1 MVRAAYRP
9 TGKYMSKSNR
19 KSLIAMSLAGL
30 VFAAGSSAQR
40 PQAGMEYAPDALAKS
55 VRAAVAQK
63 RAANAPIPVAVPYAR
78 TSRFDVEAMAKPESG
93 AIRAGKPTGRYFV
106 QLKSEPLVLH
116 MSRQRAARGID
127 PTQPLDLRGSEAV
140 NYEAT
145 LRAQQTQAL
154 SSISSLLGRNVTPS
168 LRYTNTLNGFSLK
181 ISEAEAARLAS
192 HPSVEKVRPV
202 LARPL
207 DTDAGPGLIGAPAIW
222 DGSATGTATFGE
234 GVTVGII
241 DTGINS
247 NHPSFAATA
256 GAFTHTNPYG
266 AGVFQGYCETNPGFC
281 NDKLVGAYD
290 FVFALVDGEPDI
302 LEEASPEDNNS
313 HGSHTASTVAGNPIE
328 IDFAGSVNL
337 PISGVAPRA
346 NIIAYDTCYTEI
358 STGQGSC
365 PDDATAA
372 AVEQAVVDGEVSVI
386 NFSIGGGIDPY
397 NDTVS
402 EAFLAAAEAGI
413 YIAASAGNDGPDPGT
428 LGHQEPWV
436 ATTAAT
442 THNRVFAAGV
452 SVTGPTTPAALQN
465 IEYVAGTGDQ
475 VTVDIEDD
483 IAYSGEV
490 EPANVGACLPFTT
503 PNVFAGQIAL
513 VQRGGCDFVVKVQN
527 AQDAGAI
534 AVIVHNNIPGAPFI
548 QGGLDVPAITI
559 PSVMI
564 RRDAGLAL
572 AAYIAAEPTATVR
585 IDSEISRSTTA
596 TADIMADF
604 SSRGPNSTIDVLK
617 PDIAA
622 PGVAILAAVADG
634 NGTVGEEVGLLSG
647 TSMASP
653 HNAGA
658 AALLRALRPAWTP
671 MQVKSALM
679 LTAKNV
685 GMIKEDEVT
694 PADPFDFG
702 NGRIQVPAAANAAL
716 VMNETAANFEEANP
730 DTGGDVRDL
739 NLASLYSSNCIETAN
754 CVFERTFTN
763 VSGGTVTW
771 DIVIDEPTDVT
782 MTANPASF
790 TINNGQS
797 VTVEFTADAT
807 NLDPADGFQFGS
819 VTLSDQANVEDDLHL
834 NVAIQAS
841 AGVVPETITIE
852 TRRDAGSQ
860 LETGLITPTATD
872 LTFIPSGL
880 IQGTTVQGEIAED
893 SDNTS
898 VFDDFTDG
906 THFVLLQPGEFG
918 MRLVAQITATE
929 ATDLDV
935 FIGADFNND
944 GEPTAD
950 EVIASSATSAA
961 LEYAEYRF
969 LPAQFD
975 YWILVQNW
983 EGSATAPDAF
993 TLSYAYVP
1001 YEDGLNLSVQAPA
1014 APPAGEPYDI
1024 TVFYNE
1030 PALEA
1035 GDIWYGALDVGPD
1048 EAGAL
1053 NGEFGTIGVDLIRHE
1068 DDVTKEADVAAAV
1081 PGDTVSYTITVQPKV
1096 TPEDLDYLITDTLP
1110 EGLELVPASV
1120 QASAGTV
1127 DVDGQTI
1134 EWTLT
1139 IGPPNYDYEVTDSQ
1153 NDPAYCAMP
1162 FSADDA
1168 VPDAYV
1174 NLADFAFN
1182 PQALPSDGP
1191 FSFNLAG
1198 VNSGIPFYG
1207 PAKST
1212 TLFFNGNGILSFDNP
1227 SIFSAPSLTGANQ
1240 PIPTAGLPN
1249 SMLALLWSD
1258 LTFAGGGPGSGVTSI
1273 NLTSGG
1279 LPVARV
1285 IEFDNLTIG
1294 GNPANTI
1301 DAELYLD
1308 SDVYVDAPEIIFA
1321 YANATGAFTTLAN
1334 GTIGL
1339 ENQTGT
1345 RGVEL
1350 AYNDAGLQVPNGYAV
1365 CFDLVEIT
1373 EPQTLTFDAVVLASA
1388 PSPAVIN
1395 GALHVTDNPGSV
1407 AVTASASVA
1416 IAAADLSITKDDGET
1431 TVLAGDQV
1439 TYTIVATNNDATNA
1453 AGATVTDDFPASL
1466 ESCTWTCAAAGASTC
1481 SANGTGDIEDD
1492 VSFVAGGSVTYTAT
1506 CTVAASAFGTLS
1518 NTASIASGADGN
1530 AANNNA
1536 TDIDTVIGQNDL
1548 SISKTDGV
1556 TAVNAGGNVTYSIVV
1571 ENEGASVATGTV
1583 TDTFAAP
1590 LGSCSWTC
1598 AGTGG
1603 NTCTAAGNGNISDAV
1618 SLVAG
1623 GSVTYTATCAVAANA
1638 SGTLANTA
1646 TIAGANDPNAAN
1658 DSDSDDDTVIR
1669 PQTDLSITKTDGT
1682 NVVDALGNTT
1692 YTIVVTNVG
1701 AGDAADVLVT
1711 DTFPAPLSCSWTCT
1725 GVDGGNCTAN
1735 GAGNI
1740 ADTIAIAAGGSV
1752 TYTATCAINNAA
1764 GPNLVNTATV
1774 AYANDSNPA
1783 NNSATDTNTVTPA
1796 ADQIFRNGFEE

>member
-1 MVRAAYRP
+1 LAAIERTPGDLSPTDERSAMRTASARWGYREPEAVFVALEGVGIAVRDRACAFRVACATGKPMVRAAHRP
-9 TGKYMSKSNR
+9 TGKNMSKSNR

-40 PQAGMEYAPDALAKS
+40 PQAEMNHSPDALAKS
-55 VRAAVAQK
+55 VRAAVAHK
-63 RAANAPIPVAVPYAR
+63 RGAQAPTPVPVPYAR
-78 TSRFDVEAMAKPESG
+78 TERFDSYGMAESQDG
-93 AIRAGKPTGRYFV
+93 AIRAAKPTGRYFV

-116 MSRQRAARGID
+116 LSRQRAARGID
-127 PTQPLDLRGSEAV
+127 PTQPLDLRGTEAV
-140 NYEAT
+140 KYETT
-145 LRAQQTQAL
+145 LRAQQADAL
-154 SSISSLLGRNVTPS
+154 TSFASLLGRNIAPS
-168 LRYTNTLNGFSLK
+168 LQYTKTLNGFSLK
-181 ISEAEAARLAS
+181 VSAAEAAQLAQ
-192 HPSVEKVRPV
+192 HPAVEKVQRV
-202 LARPL
+202 LAQPL
-207 DTDAGPGLIGAPAIW
+207 DTDVGPALIGAPAIW
-222 DGSATGTATFGE
+222 NGTATGTATFGE
-234 GVTVGII
+234 GITVGII

-266 AGVFQGYCETNPGFC
+266 AGVFRGYCVANPGFC

-302 LEEASPEDNNS
+302 DEEASPEDNNS

-328 IDFAGSVNL
+328 IDFDGSVDL

-346 NIIAYDTCYTEI
+346 NIIAYDTCYTVI

-372 AVEQAVVDGEVSVI
+372 AVEQAVIDGEVSVI
-386 NFSIGGGIDPY
+386 NYSIGGGIDPY
-397 NDTVS
+397 NDMVS
-402 EAFLAAAEAGI
+402 EAFLAATEAGI
-413 YIAASAGNDGPDPGT
+413 YIATSAGNDGPDPGT

-442 THNRVFAAGV
+442 THNRVFSAGV
-452 SVTGPTTPAALQN
+452 SVTGPTTPPALQN
-465 IEYVAGTGDQ
+465 IEYVQGTGDA

-490 EPANVGACLPFTT
+490 EPANIGACNPFTT

-534 AVIVHNNIPGAPFI
+534 AVIVHNNIAGAPFI
-548 QGGLDVPAITI
+548 QGGLDIPAITI

-585 IDSEISRSTTA
+585 IDSDITRSTNA
-596 TADIMADF
+596 QADVIADF

-617 PDIAA
+617 PELAA
-622 PGVAILAAVADG
+622 PGVNILAAVADG
-634 NGTVGEEVGLLSG
+634 NGTPGEEVGLISG

-653 HNAGA
+653 HHAGS
-658 AALLRALRPAWTP
+658 AALLRALHPTWTP

-685 GMIKEDEVT
+685 GLIKEDEET
-694 PADPFDFG
+694 PADPFDYG
-702 NGRIQVPAAANAAL
+702 NGRVQVDAAADAAL
-716 VMNETAANFEEANP
+716 VMNETAANFEAANP
-730 DTGGDVRDL
+730 DTGGDVREL

-771 DIVIDEPTDVT
+771 DVVIDEPTDVT
-782 MTANPASF
+782 MTANPTSF
-790 TINNGQS
+790 TINDGQS

-880 IQGTTVQGEIAED
+880 IRGTKVEGEIEED

-898 VFDDFTDG
+898 AFDDYTDG
-906 THFVLLQPGEFG
+906 TYFTLLQPGEFG

-929 ATDLDV
+929 ASDLDV
-935 FIGADFNND
+935 FIGADFNGD
-944 GEPTAD
+944 GEPSAD
-950 EVIASSATSAA
+950 EVITSSATSAA

-969 LPAQFD
+969 LPSTLD

-1001 YEDGLNLSVQAPA
+1001 YEDAGNLSVDAPA
-1014 APPAGEPYDI
+1014 APPAGVPYDI
-1024 TVFYNE
+1024 RVFFDE
-1030 PALEA
+1030 PQIEA
-1035 GDIWYGALDVGPD
+1035 GEIWYGALDVGGD
-1048 EAGAL
+1048 LAGAL

-1068 DDVTKEADVAAAV
+1068 DDVTKEADVATAV
-1081 PGDTVSYTITVQPKV
+1081 PGDTVSYTITVQPNV
-1096 TPEDLDYLITDTLP
+1096 TPEELQYSLVDVVPAGMT
-1110 EGLELVPASV
+1110 LVPASV
-1120 QASAGTV
+1120 QASSGTV
-1127 DVDGQTI
+1127 NVVGQSI
-1134 EWTLT
+1134 EWNLPLGLPG
-1139 IGPPNYDYEVTDSQ
+1139 IDYEVTDSQ
-1153 NDPAYCAMP
+1153 NDPGYCAMP
-1162 FSADDA
+1162 FSGEDA
-1168 VPDAYV
+1168 VVDAYV
-1174 NLADFAFN
+1174 NLEDFAFA

-1198 VNSGIPFYG
+1198 VNGGIPFYSLT
-1207 PAKST
+1207 KSP
-1212 TLFFNGNGILSFDNP
+1212 TLYFNGNGILSFDNP
-1227 SIFSAPSLTGANQ
+1227 SIFSAPAATGANQ
-1240 PIPTAGLPN
+1240 PIPTADLPN
-1249 SMLALLWSD
+1249 AMLALLWSD

-1273 NLTSGG
+1273 NLNSGG
-1279 LPVARV
+1279 APVARV

-1294 GNPANTI
+1294 ANPANTI

-1308 SDVYVDAPEIIFA
+1308 SGIFDDAPEIIFA
-1321 YANATGAFTTLAN
+1321 YANPTGAFTSLAN

-1339 ENQTGT
+1339 ENQAGT

-1350 AYNDAGLQVPNGYAV
+1350 AYNDAGLQMPSGYAV
-1365 CFDLVEIT
+1365 CFDLVQFG
-1373 EPQTLTFDAVVLASA
+1373 EPQTLTFDATVQASVSGTAVVNN
-1388 PSPAVIN
+1388 VVHN
-1395 GALHVTDNPGSV
+1395 TDNPGSEP
-1407 AVTASASVA
+1407 AVSSASVL
-1416 IAAADLSITKDDGET
+1416 ISPADLSISKTDDET
-1431 TVLAGDQV
+1431 SVLAGAQV
-1439 TYTIVATNNDATNA
+1439 EYTIVATNNDAVSTA
-1453 AGATVTDDFPASL
+1453 DALVTDTFPAAL
-1466 ESCTWTCAAAGASTC
+1466 GSCSWTCASAGGNTC
-1481 SANGTGDIEDD
+1481 SANGTGNIADN
-1492 VSFVAGGSVTYTAT
+1492 VTLLPGGSVTYTAT
-1506 CTVAASAFGTLS
+1506 CTLSPTASGTLS
-1518 NTASIASGADGN
+1518 NTATVASNIDTN
-1530 AANNNA
+1530 PANNSA
-1536 TDIDTVIGQNDL
+1536 TDVDTVI
-1548 SISKTDGV
+1548 
-1556 TAVNAGGNVTYSIVV
+1556 A
-1571 ENEGASVATGTV
+1571 
-1583 TDTFAAP
+1583 
-1590 LGSCSWTC
+1590 
-1598 AGTGG
+1598 
-1603 NTCTAAGNGNISDAV
+1603 
-1618 SLVAG
+1618 
-1623 GSVTYTATCAVAANA
+1623 
-1638 SGTLANTA
+1638 
-1646 TIAGANDPNAAN
+1646 
-1658 DSDSDDDTVIR
+1658 
-1669 PQTDLSITKTDGT
+1669 QTDLSITKTDGT
-1682 NVVDALGNTT
+1682 TVVDALGNTT

-1711 DTFPAPLSCSWTCT
+1711 DNFPAPLSCTWTCT
-1725 GVDGGNCTAN
+1725 GVNGGSCSAN

-1740 ADTIAIAAGGSV
+1740 VDTIAIAAGGSV

-1796 ADQIFRNGFEE
+1796 ADLIFRNGFED